1 MLRQFSGLAMLVLLA
16 STLQALLSAQL
27 FAQKPAMPNPSSRG
41 ESEGKSIF
49 ASNCAACHGLDGRGG
64 QRAPDIA
71 SRRDVQRLPDQ
82 TLQRIVRDG
91 IAGTGMPA
99 FRSLGTSR
107 IQAVVHELRSLQ
119 GRNATAQLPGDPK
132 RGKTLF
138 FGKAGCSQCHMIDGE
153 GGFMGSDL
161 SRYGHDHS
169 GNEIRSAIMD
179 PNKNLDARLR
189 TVLVTTTEGNT
200 VTGIARNEDNFSL
213 QLQTMD
219 GTFHFFMKSELRAI
233 EYPSRSLMP
242 ADYASRLSHQEL
254 DDLLGYLIS
263 TGRSTRHRKPEKE

>member
-1 MLRQFSGLAMLVLLA
+1 MSRQFSRLSMLMLLA

-27 FAQKPAMPNPSSRG
+27 FAQ
-41 ESEGKSIF
+41 
-49 ASNCAACHGLDGRGG
+49 
-64 QRAPDIA
+64 Q
-71 SRRDVQRLPDQ
+71 
-82 TLQRIVRDG
+82 
-91 IAGTGMPA
+91 
-99 FRSLGTSR
+99 
-107 IQAVVHELRSLQ
+107 
-119 GRNATAQLPGDPK
+119 PGDPK

-200 VTGIARNEDNFSL
+200 VTGIARN
-213 QLQTMD
+213 
-219 GTFHFFMKSELRAI
+219 
-233 EYPSRSLMP
+233 
-242 ADYASRLSHQEL
+242 
-254 DDLLGYLIS
+254 
-263 TGRSTRHRKPEKE
+263 